1 MTATKTLKS
10 LTTVDTVARSLK
22 PVNSFWSWQEDSLC
36 RGMDSSEFFL
46 EFNARRATK
55 QKAIDKAKAI
65 CKSCPVI
72 ANCLQHALSTPET
85 YVVWGG
91 KSEEER
97 DALIRS
103 GIQDFSHISFE

>member
-22 PVNSFWSWQEDSLC
+22 PVNSFWSWQEEGLC
-36 RGMDSSEFFL
+36 RGMDSGEFFL

-65 CKSCPVI
+65 CKFCPVI
-72 ANCLQHALSTPET
+72 ANCLQHALSTPEA
-85 YVVWGG
+85 YGVWGG
-91 KSEEER
+91 RSEEER
-97 DALIRS
+97 EALLHAGKKNFNSALIA
-103 GIQDFSHISFE
+103 